1 MHRVYVYSV
10 CTNPGDRE
18 VRRTTQ
24 TNTGDMSCG
33 ANVTTG
39 QARGSGIERY
49 ALRGVV
55 PGVSETGT
63 MHRSFGWERDE
74 APVKAGAS
82 SRLLVAQLHL
92 GLHRQIAKPY

>member
-1 MHRVYVYSV
+1 MSTSPLDMNGLYVYSV

-24 TNTGDMSCG
+24 TNTGDTSCG

-39 QARGSGIERY
+39 KARGSGNERY

-55 PGVSETGT
+55 PGAAGTGT
-63 MHRSFGWERDE
+63 RH
-74 APVKAGAS
+74 
-82 SRLLVAQLHL
+82 
-92 GLHRQIAKPY
+92 